1 MRLHTLV
8 LTRDLVK
15 IFDNCGVVYGLGL
28 SCISTLFS
36 SIFCLG
42 FSNDFHGSHAI
53 FTLFLPPPF
62 ASPCVQTPSSFPSA
76 SLSLCGRVK
85 KVLISMGIASQSR
98 LSCPKMA
105 VVVVVYGSADFLL
118 YFTTL
123 SKKKD
128 LFPRLGSLQLSPFP
142 QVVYSCPPV
151 MRTLF

>member
-1 MRLHTLV
+1 MAHIWLHLFYFEPIERYWLKKRLQRPSDPPLKCTGFWL
-8 LTRDLVK
+8 K
-15 IFDNCGVVYGLGL
+15 ITTIRC
-28 SCISTLFS
+28 
-36 SIFCLG
+36 
-42 FSNDFHGSHAI
+42 SNDFHAI

-76 SLSLCGRVK
+76 SLSSCGRVK